1 MPWATTAKRKG
12 LSGQDAVGL
21 KEVFGTTDPG
31 QRTVK
36 LFGCTIPGGK
46 PSSNSDEFIK
56 NKQKQKPFCPACPL
70 TPAAWPGGSENMFPR
85 ECH

>member
-1 MPWATTAKRKG
+1 MPRATTAKRKG

-31 QRTVK
+31 QRTLK
-36 LFGCTIPGGK
+36 LFGCTVPGGK

-56 NKQKQKPFCPACPL
+56 KKRTNKNQCFLHVP
-70 TPAAWPGGSENMFPR
+70 
-85 ECH
+85 